1 MREIPVGTKGSY
13 SFTVSRDQLASSASS
28 SQPPVLGTP
37 VMSLAMELAAMA
49 AMEPYLESGEISV
62 GATMKIEHLTPTPEA
77 YKVCAHAEVTK
88 AQGRRIEFRGRAADD
103 VEEIGTGTHGRAIL
117 ERVKFDE
124 RLNSKMSGSR
134 AAGRAC

>member
-1 MREIPVGTKGSY
+1 MREILVGTKGSY

-49 AMEPYLESGEISV
+49 AIEPYLESGEISV
-62 GATMKIEHLTPTPEA
+62 GATMKIEHLAPTPEG

-88 AQGRRIEFRGRAADD
+88 AQGRRIEFRVRDGR
-103 VEEIGTGTHGRAIL
+103 
-117 ERVKFDE
+117 
-124 RLNSKMSGSR
+124 
-134 AAGRAC
+134 

>member
-1 MREIPVGTKGSY
+1 MREIPLGTKGSY

-49 AMEPYLESGEISV
+49 AIEPYLESGEISV
-62 GATMKIEHLTPTPEA
+62 GATMKIEHLAPTPEG

-88 AQGRRIEFRGRAADD
+88 AQGRRIEFRVRAADD
-103 VEEIGTGTHGRAIL
+103 VEEIGTGTHGRAVL

-124 RLNSKMSGSR
+124 RLNSKMSARKSQLD
-134 AAGRAC
+134 